1 MVVFPGKNFIKA
13 FLAILIDGESGDE
26 MQRDN
31 RNRPNGAGIRD
42 FVFTYSRRIV
52 LFLIALQPGFVNDSA
67 IGHHAPDDNTLIK

>member
-13 FLAILIDGESGDE
+13 LLAILIDGESGDE

-31 RNRPNGAGIRD
+31 RNRPNSAGIRD
-42 FVFTYSRRIV
+42 FV